1 MGLRKMMLSRSLG
14 LALVLAFPTS
24 LLANPCEKTK
34 FIGSSAAHL
43 AAGSIPN
50 NELGDHLN
58 ASIYT
63 HGIQFDIRQAGE
75 DLQVDIIEFPQETQL
90 AAGLFALL
98 QVSRL
103 AASEF
108 DRLVLV
114 DGDIELFSFA
124 GNVARENGCQ
134 TLWGVNVEGS
144 PMPLLVGI
152 MSAAKDL
159 ENDALLV
166 QYSGRWLADMNT
178 AIGTFNEVIAPKWI
192 YSAAK

>member
-1 MGLRKMMLSRSLG
+1 MLSRCLG
-14 LALVLAFPTS
+14 FALVLAFPTS
-24 LLANPCEKTK
+24 LFANPCEKTK
-34 FIGSSAAHL
+34 YVRSSAAHL

-50 NELGDHLN
+50 DELGRHLN
-58 ASIYT
+58 ASNYT
-63 HGIQFDIRQAGE
+63 HGIQFDIQQVGA
-75 DLQVDIIEFPQETQL
+75 DLRVDIIHFPQQTQL

-103 AASEF
+103 AANDF

-114 DGDIELFSFA
+114 DDDKELFAFV
-124 GNVARENGCQ
+124 GTVARENGCQ

-166 QYSGRWLADMNT
+166 QYSGRWLEDMNI
-178 AIGTFNEVIAPKWI
+178 AVGTFNEVIAPKWLF
-192 YSAAK
+192 SAAD